1 MSKAKVLLLVLV
13 CMLTFAGCDCST
25 KPKSKDSSRP
35 KITIVAI
42 TFDKTGKHSFVFMKA
57 PPHHTQNVFKVGAEV
72 ADGWKL
78 SAIYEDGVV
87 LTKEP
92 AKLLDGTVSGKGTET
107 WELLMEGSDQ
117 KWKQKRWYRRGKH
130 RGYKRLRGYIND

>member
-25 KPKSKDSSRP
+25 KPKPVDSSRP

-42 TFDKTGKHSFVFMKA
+42 TFDKTGEHSFVFLKA
-57 PPHHTQNVFKVGAEV
+57 PPLHTQNVFKVGDVVAE
-72 ADGWKL
+72 GWKIA
-78 SAIYEDGVV
+78 SIHEDGVV
-87 LTKEP
+87 LK
-92 AKLLDGTVSGKGTET
+92 KGDET
-107 WELLMEGSDQ
+107 WELPMEGGNQ

-130 RGYKRLRGYIND
+130 RGYKKVRGYIND